1 MADYSVIEVREP
13 DFDSPAFALFK
24 RKTGVAFLA
33 GDCILQVERH
43 GRIIL
48 LLSFE
53 QQSCVR
59 PILNSKTIHL
69 SSALA
74 LDKLSESD
82 ADFINGLF
90 DSIQDLQNGERY
102 SIVFVT
108 ARKGWLGQS
117 KRYGFNYI
125 GKHSVS
131 GLYCFERR

>member
-1 MADYSVIEVREP
+1 MADYSVTEVKEP
-13 DFDSPAFALFK
+13 DFDSPAFALFR
-24 RKTGVAFLA
+24 RKTGVEFLA
-33 GDCILQVERH
+33 GDCILQVERL
-43 GRIIL
+43 GKIIL
-48 LLSFE
+48 LMSFE
-53 QQSCVR
+53 QRSCVV
-59 PILNSKTIHL
+59 PLLNDKTLHL

-74 LDKLSESD
+74 LDKISEDD
-82 ADFINGLF
+82 AHFINGLL

-117 KRYGFNYI
+117 RRYGFNYI

>member
-1 MADYSVIEVREP
+1 MADYNVVELKQP

-24 RKTGVAFLA
+24 RKTGVEFLA
-33 GDCILQVERH
+33 GDCILRVDR
-43 GRIIL
+43 GSKTIL
-48 LLSFE
+48 FLSFE
-53 QQSCVR
+53 QQSCIK
-59 PILNSKTIHL
+59 PLLNEKIIHL

-74 LDKLSESD
+74 FEKLTDDD
-82 ADFINGLF
+82 AHFIAGLF

-102 SIVFVT
+102 SIVFST

>member
-1 MADYSVIEVREP
+1 MADYNVVEVKEP
-13 DFDSPAFALFK
+13 DFDSPVFALFK
-24 RKTGVAFLA
+24 RKTGVDFLA
-33 GDCILQVERH
+33 GDCILQIERA
-43 GRIIL
+43 GETIL

-53 QQSCVR
+53 QESCVK
-59 PILNSKTIHL
+59 PLLNEKTIHL
-69 SSALA
+69 SSAIA
-74 LDKLSESD
+74 LDKISETD
-82 ADFINGLF
+82 AHFVNGLL

-125 GKHSVS
+125 GRHSVS